1 MKLTRKIKKRKDKCK
16 SRVKKRKVVRKT
28 KKNRKEFRRRTKSRR
43 KKKRGGMFQGIYRAT
58 LETKRQREERQRKD
72 VEDKIEK
79 RNNGNNLLKEALKPF
94 LLENNKTWEDSLAKV
109 EQKQSSEKGE
119 IDQLEL
125 AIREALNMGAHDK
138 KIKKTIKIKEMF
150 EDYLKSDIK
159 VKLDKLESQL
169 NDAVKSGEDADE
181 LEEQLEEFDIQK
193 KRANS
198 MIERMQKEYQ
208 EMRKEEE
215 AAKKT
220 NYTDAEKI
228 RTHANRAEERAYD
241 FRNELGVEGMRAS
254 DYLLLVGN
262 MEKRVNAIRAKETE
276 NDDYNLYN
284 KLVANTD
291 GDPKEDFI
299 TWHMARMNVLA
310 KREVN
315 ATNEQYIV
323 AMNFVKSKRNNEVLL
338 GQASE
343 VDTTNE
349 KDKKGTFFDRAR
361 IKTPMENSSLIQ
373 WVGPG
378 KEEEE
383 VENTSIRLM
392 KMGEKVLEYYDRDKT
407 FNKDETEDEENIWR
421 KIHRDRAWEAES
433 PSEYT
438 QTRAG
443 R

>member
-1 MKLTRKIKKRKDKCK
+1 MAMESEETRNERERKEVEERNEMERKEVEEKQREIWVGIKKGKH
-16 SRVKKRKVVRKT
+16 SVK
-28 KKNRKEFRRRTKSRR
+28 
-43 KKKRGGMFQGIYRAT
+43 
-58 LETKRQREERQRKD
+58 
-72 VEDKIEK
+72 
-79 RNNGNNLLKEALKPF
+79 LLKEALEPF
-94 LLENNKTWEDSLAKV
+94 LIENNKTREDYLAKI

-119 IDQLEL
+119 RGKMDQLES
-125 AIREALNMGAHDK
+125 AIRVALNMGADNK
-138 KIKKTIKIKEMF
+138 KITKTITIKEKF
-150 EDYLKSDIK
+150 EDDLKKDIED
-159 VKLDKLESQL
+159 KLDKLESQL

-181 LEEQLEEFDIQK
+181 LEGQLEEFDIQK

-241 FRNELGVEGMRAS
+241 FRNELGVEGERAS
-254 DYLLLVGN
+254 DYLLLVLN
-262 MEKRVNAIRAKETE
+262 MEKRVNAIRAKETK
-276 NDDYNLYN
+276 NDYYNLYN

-310 KREVN
+310 KREVK
-315 ATNEQYIV
+315 ATNEEYID
-323 AMNFVKSKRNNEVLL
+323 AMDFVKSKRNNGALL

-361 IKTPMENSSLIQ
+361 IIETPKENRETPMENSSLIK
-373 WVGPG
+373 WDDPG

-392 KMGEKVLEYYDRDKT
+392 KMGEKVLDYYDRDKT

-421 KIHRDRAWEAES
+421 KIHRDRAWNAERA
-433 PSEYT
+433 SEYT
-438 QTRAG
+438 HTRAG
-443 R
+443 VY